1 MKYLIMLM
9 AVGILAGCTHTTYL
23 KHPSNGATVQCGPYR
38 SSGLSADAGAYRE
51 AKCIDDFQ
59 RMGYVRQ
66 SD

>member
-1 MKYLIMLM
+1 MRYLFILV

-23 KHPSNGATVQCGPYR
+23 KHPDTGETVKCGPY
-38 SSGLSADAGAYRE
+38 SSVGLRDHANVQRE
-51 AKCIDDFQ
+51 IACVNDFQ

>member
-1 MKYLIMLM
+1 MKYLVILL

-23 KHPSNGATVQCGPYR
+23 KHPGTGEIVKCGPYSTTR
-38 SSGLSADAGAYRE
+38 LSGEGALRE
-51 AKCIDDFQ
+51 MDCIDDFQ